1 MAVTSAR
8 FTGMHR
14 AEPPPTYRALFE
26 IPTLGRILLGM
37 SLSRIGGS
45 MLGVAI
51 VLFTLE
57 RFESPSLAGLVT
69 FASVAPGLFI
79 SPIVGALLDRHG
91 RTRLIILDQL
101 VGAGCLVLIAALA
114 LSETLTPLT
123 LVLVTAVAGLTAPL
137 TSVGL
142 RTIFPILVPRRLW
155 ERVNALDSNGYVV
168 ATLIGPPLAGLLVQ
182 VAGGPQTLL
191 LIAAL
196 FGVSALVFVGT
207 ADPHTETES
216 TGKLLV
222 DAWQGLQYTL
232 RNPTLRALGVSM
244 SVLNLGWGIVTIVLP
259 VLLLQQLGY
268 GEAMVGIAFAV
279 SGVTGGIGALVAG
292 RWRIQGRERPLLVW
306 PMLLMALAV
315 LAMLISPTLP
325 VILGAMAFSG
335 LLNGPLDVAM
345 FTLRQRR
352 TDQAWMGRAFAVSMS
367 LNFLG
372 YPIGAALGGTLIT
385 VSTAAALATSVAF
398 TVLAGV
404 FASFLLPR
412 SSPPGAAPSARDRA
426 DERPVAV
433 ALEAADLHD

>member
-1 MAVTSAR
+1 
-8 FTGMHR
+8 MHR

-306 PMLLMALAV
+306 PLLLMALAV